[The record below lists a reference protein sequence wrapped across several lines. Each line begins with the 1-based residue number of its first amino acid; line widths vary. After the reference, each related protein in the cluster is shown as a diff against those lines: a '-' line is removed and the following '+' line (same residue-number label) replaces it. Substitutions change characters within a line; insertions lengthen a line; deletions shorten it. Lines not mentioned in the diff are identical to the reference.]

1 MSRQLLYLDN
11 LVYIANHLKYN
22 NKKRWSSVGLL
33 DAKCPKCNNKAQV
46 SDDMTTI
53 QCKNCGYSDN
63 YENYMEI
70 MKSKAENMADN
81 YQFRGNVWS

>member
-1 MSRQLLYLDN
+1 MSGQLLYWDN
-11 LVYIANHLKYN
+11 LVYRANHLKYI
-22 NKKRWSSVGLL
+22 NKKRRSSVGLL

-46 SDDMTTI
+46 SDDMSTI
-53 QCKNCGYSDN
+53 RCKNCGYSDN

-81 YQFRGNVWS
+81 YQFRGNV

>member
-1 MSRQLLYLDN
+1 MSGQLLYWDN
-11 LVYIANHLKYN
+11 LVYRANHLKYN

-33 DAKCPKCNNKAQV
+33 DAKCAKCNNKAQV
-46 SDDMTTI
+46 SDDMSTI
-53 QCKNCGYSDN
+53 KCKNCGYSDN

-81 YQFRGNVWS
+81 YEFRGNVWS

>member
-1 MSRQLLYLDN
+1 MSRQLLYWDN
-11 LVYIANHLKYN
+11 LGYRASHLKYN
-22 NKKRWSSVGLL
+22 NKKRLSSVCLL

-46 SDDMTTI
+46 SDDMNTI
-53 QCKNCGYSDN
+53 HCKNCGYSDN

-81 YQFRGNVWS
+81 YQFRGNV

>member
-1 MSRQLLYLDN
+1 M
-11 LVYIANHLKYN
+11 
-22 NKKRWSSVGLL
+22 L

-46 SDDMTTI
+46 SDDI
-53 QCKNCGYSDN
+53 DAIECKNCGYCDN

-81 YQFRGNVWS
+81 YQFKGNV